1 MGKKL
6 CSPSPRYMGVKE
18 LSKPRAANR
27 EKSIED
33 MDYEKNRQE
42 CTFKPQ
48 LIASKNYKSIQS
60 HLSKASSSQ
69 QSCDRILQEINSMNY
84 AANVTLF
91 IK

>member
-1 MGKKL
+1 MPQVNHSICNAKYFIDNNIDMGKKL

-42 CTFKPQ
+42 CTFKPK

-69 QSCDRILQEINSMNY
+69 
-84 AANVTLF
+84 
-91 IK
+91 